1 MRLRIRFSKTGP
13 MRYISHLDTMRFF
26 QKALRRAGADVSLS
40 EGFSPHMLMSFALPL
55 SLGME
60 SVGEYFDVEV
70 RSAGSTRQLMEE
82 LNRQMCPGCEIL
94 SVRIVPDDKAGKC
107 MTQVAAADY
116 SVFVRESDGSPWK
129 CGEETVREKIRNF
142 LSQPEITVLKKTKK
156 GEKEADIKP
165 LIHAFDYNGSSFEM
179 RIGAGSVNHVRCDLL
194 MSAFFAFSGIR
205 EESLITDIRRDD
217 LLLENGNGFAPLDSV
232 GEETEQRS

>member
-60 SVGEYFDVEV
+60 SIGEYFDVEV
-70 RSAGSTRQLMEE
+70 RSVRTTKQLMDE
-82 LNRQMCPGCEIL
+82 LNKQMCPGCEIL
-94 SVRIVPDDKAGKC
+94 SVRIIPDDKASKC

-116 SVFVRESDGSPWK
+116 SVFVCETDGSPWK
-129 CGEETVREKIRNF
+129 CAEETVKEMIRGF
-142 LSQPEITVLKKTKK
+142 LSRPEINVLKKTKK

-165 LIHAFDYNGSSFEM
+165 FIYAFEYTENRFKM

-194 MSAFFAFSGIR
+194 MSEFFAFSGIP
-205 EESLITDIRRDD
+205 EEGLITNIRRDD
-217 LLLENGNGFAPLDSV
+217 LLLETENGFAPLDSI
-232 GEETEQRS
+232 GEASE